1 MNNVLKKNELNETE
15 MGSVTGGGMRAN
27 DDFLINEA
35 DIHLFYVEF
44 TKEQRELVLAQPDRA
59 SRRAKMLELWN
70 ATTTHAHGT
79 GASGGW

>member
-1 MNNVLKKNELNETE
+1 MNIELKKNELNETE
-15 MGSVTGGGMRAN
+15 MHSITGGWAPGY
-27 DDFLINEA
+27 DFLYNDA
-35 DIHLFYVEF
+35 DRNIFYQLS
-44 TKEQRELVLAQPDRA
+44 KEHRDLILAQPDRA